1 MRTYTLAFSILVHL
15 LVVVGVLVVSP
26 LVANGELPEPRRPV
40 EFIEVVAPPV
50 PTLPPPRSSG
60 AARSERVNPH
70 AAPVEAPD
78 NIAPEPPGEPFETIG
93 SPTGVVNGLDD
104 GIDGSLTAI
113 DPPPPPPPAPAAAP
127 LRVGGSIRQ
136 PRKIHD
142 VSPVYPALALAA
154 RKEGIVILEAEIG
167 EDGRVR
173 NTRLLRS
180 IPLLDEAAIEAV
192 RQWRFT
198 PTLLNGEP
206 VPVVMTVTVAF
217 TLTR

>member
-15 LVVVGVLVVSP
+15 LIVGAMVVTP
-26 LVANGELPEPRRPV
+26 LVATDDLPELRRPI
-40 EFIEVVAPPV
+40 EFIEVAPP
-50 PTLPPPRSSG
+50 PTPTVPPPRSSG
-60 AARSERVNPH
+60 PAKSEAANPH
-70 AAPVEAPD
+70 AAPLEAPD
-78 NIAPEPPGEPFETIG
+78 SIAPEKPFELFEAFG
-93 SPTGVVNGLDD
+93 RADGVVGVPE
-104 GIDGSLTAI
+104 GIEGSIATI
-113 DPPPPPPPAPAAAP
+113 DPLPPPPPAPAIAP
-127 LRVGGSIRQ
+127 IRVGGSIRQ

-142 VSPVYPALALAA
+142 VSPVYPTLAIAA
-154 RKEGIVILEAEIG
+154 RREGIVILEAEIG
-167 EDGRVR
+167 EDGCVR

-180 IPLLDEAAIEAV
+180 IPLLDEAAMEAV